1 MTKIFDLD
9 TKFSLLAIRHAQRGI
24 GQTGPNPSVG
34 CVIVKNNK
42 IVGRGVTAHGGRPHA
57 ETLAIEQAGTECK
70 GATMYVSLE
79 PCCHQ
84 GETPPCT
91 DSIKESGIIRVVSS
105 LMDPDP
111 RMSGKG
117 FQRLR
122 NGGIKVHLIDNLRE
136 EASRAIEGFISRV
149 TKKRPFI
156 TLKLATSIDGKI
168 ATQAGQSKWITNER
182 SRAQVQLLRLRND
195 AILVGTETLIK
206 DKPSLELKN
215 AFRKYKPPRKI
226 FLDRKLRNSYS
237 TQKAVY
243 QADQWPIIVVGET
256 QKEAKVNLPK
266 TAENPFLTVGVIEG
280 KLDLSE
286 LFRKL
291 GQREINSVLVE
302 GGGILAASL
311 LMENLVDK
319 LILYSAGLAI
329 GSDGKPSLGV
339 FPKLFNS
346 LEALPSFNLELVNK
360 FNNNIETVWTPSPK
374 Q

>member
-1 MTKIFDLD
+1 M
-9 TKFSLLAIRHAQRGI
+9 LAIRHAQRGI

-34 CVIVKNNK
+34 CVLVKNNR
-42 IVGRGVTAHGGRPHA
+42 IVGRGVTARGGRPHA
-57 ETLAIEQAGTECK
+57 EPLAIEQAGTECQ

-91 DSIKESGIIRVVSS
+91 DSIIESGIVRVVSP

-111 RMSGKG
+111 RMSGQG

-122 NGGIKVHLIDNLRE
+122 NGGITIHLIDNLRD
-136 EASRAIEGFISRV
+136 EASKVIEGFISRV

-168 ATQAGQSKWITNER
+168 ATQAGQSKWITNKR

-215 AFRKYKPPRKI
+215 AFRKYKSPQKI

-237 TQKAVY
+237 TQKVLY
-243 QADQWPIIVVGET
+243 QADQSPIIVVSET
-256 QKEAKVNLPK
+256 QKKTEANLPR
-266 TAENPFLTVGVIEG
+266 TAENHFLTVGVIAG

-319 LILYSAGLAI
+319 LIIYSAGLAI
-329 GSDGKPSLGV
+329 GADGKPSLGV

-360 FNNNIETVWTPSPK
+360 FNDNIETVWTPYPT